1 MKIGFFELETWEK
14 KELLKEFPK
23 DELFFS
29 NSKINC
35 KNATKYS
42 NLEAISVFIYSKIDA
57 KVLDC
62 MPKLKFIT
70 TRSTG
75 FNHIDLDECK
85 RRKITVCNVPS
96 YGENTVAEH
105 AFALILTLSR
115 KMFDSIERTKHT
127 SFKLDNLRGFDLQG
141 KTLGIVGCGK
151 IGQHLAR
158 MAKGFEMKVFVF
170 DLHKN
175 EKLAK
180 ELGFKYVTMNNL
192 LKNSDVVSLHVPLN
206 KHTNHLISK
215 EQFKLMKSNSILI
228 NTSRGGVIDTDALVW
243 ALKTKQIAGVGLDV
257 LEEEC
262 DLIEE
267 TQLLTKKHKK
277 SCNMKVLLENHMLL
291 NLPNVIVTPHNAFN
305 THEALQRILDTTVKN
320 LKGYKKGR
328 KVNVVK
334 C

>member
-1 MKIGFFELETWEK
+1 MKIGFFELENWEK

-23 DELFFS
+23 DKLFFS
-29 NSKINC
+29 HNKINC
-35 KNATKYS
+35 KNAAKYFD
-42 NLEAISVFIYSKIDA
+42 LEAISIFIYSNIDK

-75 FNHIDLDECK
+75 FNHIDLEECK
-85 RRKITVCNVPS
+85 KRNITVCNVPS

-115 KMFDSIERTKHT
+115 KMYDCVNRTKHT
-127 SFKLDNLRGFDLQG
+127 SFSLDGLRGFDLQG

-158 MAKGFEMKVFVF
+158 MANGFEMKVLVF
-170 DLHKN
+170 DVFKDI
-175 EKLAK
+175 KLAK
-180 ELGFKYVTMNNL
+180 DLKFKYVTIDNL
-192 LKNSDVVSLHVPLN
+192 LKNSDVISLHVPLN
-206 KHTNHLISK
+206 KHTNHLINK
-215 EQFKLMKSNSILI
+215 EKFKLMKSSSILI

-243 ALKTKQIAGVGLDV
+243 ALKTKKITGAGLDV

-262 DLIEE
+262 DIVEE
-267 TQLLTKKHKK
+267 TQLLTSKHKK
-277 SCNMKVLLENHMLL
+277 SSNMKTLLENHMLL
-291 NLPNVIVTPHNAFN
+291 NMPNVIVTPHNAFN
-305 THEALQRILDTTVKN
+305 TQEALQRILDTTVKN
-320 LKGYKKGR
+320 LKSYERGKKI
-328 KVNVVK
+328 NVVK